1 MPPPED
7 HLPVSGRLLSWPAV
21 REKVGI
27 SRTTAWRLQNRGAF
41 PRPVEISAGR
51 VGWREEDIEAWAA
64 NLPPRTARKTGVARV
79 DGQRLRLIPPD
90 QPSPAAAGAKPG
102 RGRSRPQAPSRQ
114 LGFDF

>member
-1 MPPPED
+1 MSPPED
-7 HLPVSGRLLSWPAV
+7 HPPVSGRLLSWPAV

-51 VGWREEDIEAWAA
+51 VGWREEDIDAWAA
-64 NLPPRTARKTGVARV
+64 NLPARKARKSGIAKA
-79 DGQRLRLIPPD
+79 DGQRLRLIAPD
-90 QPSPAAAGAKPG
+90 QPSQAAASAKPA
-102 RGRSRPQAPSRQ
+102 RARSRPQAAARQ

>member
-64 NLPPRTARKTGVARV
+64 NLPARKARKTSVARA

-90 QPSPAAAGAKPG
+90 QPSPVAASAEPA
-102 RGRSRPQAPSRQ
+102 RGRSRPQADSRQ